1 VEDGWRLRQEGTL
14 NQAQARLQQALDL
27 DPHNIRALTEM
38 GLLYEIL
45 QMPERAAVL
54 YQRVLAEDPRQ
65 ADVAD
70 RLNHL
75 RKNKVGAPLPD

>member
-1 VEDGWRLRQEGTL
+1 
-14 NQAQARLQQALDL
+14 
-27 DPHNIRALTEM
+27 M